1 LLNKFIN
8 LGVSLNYFVLYI
20 FAPIKIIK
28 NMNKLSILFL
38 GLFAFVSCKKTN
50 VNPNNFT
57 STTVSLPTHKL
68 ASFSIVKNSKYLI
81 VFETGLG
88 DDHSIWNQKS
98 LPTNISTKQDVLL
111 YDRAGYGKSE
121 KGPASRN
128 IEKLSGELDS
138 VINKFA
144 NGRKVILVGHSIAG
158 MIIRDYAIKNPLKT
172 AGILFIDPSHETY
185 NNPTQAQEDL
195 IYNTFLSSN
204 GAVFGATMEARELIE
219 DSQYMT
225 TLSQLPNVPVIVLT
239 SMKVD
244 ASHTT
249 ADRQSWF
256 NAHESLKTGV
266 TDFTHISTTNS
277 GHYIFLDE
285 PNLVLD
291 NLNLLISKLP

>member
-1 LLNKFIN
+1 
-8 LGVSLNYFVLYI
+8 
-20 FAPIKIIK
+20 
-28 NMNKLSILFL
+28 MNKLLISLLCLSFFI
-38 GLFAFVSCKKTN
+38 SCNKED

-57 STTVSLPTHKL
+57 TTTISLATHKL
-68 ASFSIVKNSKYLI
+68 TTYSIMKNTKYLI

-88 DDHSIWNQKS
+88 DDHSIWNQKN
-98 LPTNISTKQDVLL
+98 LPSMINTKEDVLL

-121 KGPASRN
+121 KGPAPRN
-128 IEKLSGELDS
+128 IEKLSSELDS

-144 NGRKVILVGHSIAG
+144 NGRKVILVGHSLGG
-158 MIIRDYAIKNPLKT
+158 MIIRDYVIKNSSKT

-185 NNPTQAQEDL
+185 NNPTQSQEDL

-204 GAVFGATMEARELIE
+204 GVDFGGTMEARELIE
-219 DSQYMT
+219 DSQYLT
-225 TLSQLPNVPVIVLT
+225 TLPNLPNVPVIVLT

-244 ASHTT
+244 ASHNST
-249 ADRQSWF
+249 DRQSWF
-256 NAHESLKTGV
+256 NAHELLKTSL

-277 GHYIFLDE
+277 GHYIFLEE

>member
-1 LLNKFIN
+1 MTTQNNK
-8 LGVSLNYFVLYI
+8 
-20 FAPIKIIK
+20 K
-28 NMNKLSILFL
+28 MNKLTIFFL
-38 GLFAFVSCKKTN
+38 GLLIFVSCTKTN
-50 VNPNNFT
+50 VTPDNFT
-57 STTVSLPTHKL
+57 TTTIRLSTHKL
-68 ASFSIVKNSKYLI
+68 ASFSIIKNTKYLI

-88 DDHSIWNQKS
+88 DDHSIWNQKN
-98 LPTNISTKQDVLL
+98 LPTTISAKEDVLL

-121 KGPASRN
+121 KGPAPRN
-128 IEKLSGELDS
+128 IQKLSNELDS

-158 MIIRDYAIKNPLKT
+158 MIIRDYAIKNPSKT
-172 AGILFIDPSHETY
+172 AGLLFLDPSNEAY

-204 GAVFGATMEARELIE
+204 GANFGATMEARELIE

-225 TLSQLPNVPVIVLT
+225 TLSNLPNVPVIVLT

-244 ASHTT
+244 ASHNT

-256 NAHESLKTGV
+256 NSHELFQTGV
-266 TDFTHISTTNS
+266 TDFTHIATTNS